1 MLAVQKQEVCKL
13 VLGIFSQAP
22 PYQHQHDPTYD
33 EEPDKPEF
41 KGELSFEVD
50 DWHQEY
56 IHPDYQ
62 EGYDY

>member
-1 MLAVQKQEVCKL
+1 MLAVQKQEA
-13 VLGIFSQAP
+13 FMDE
-22 PYQHQHDPTYD
+22 HQHDPTYD

-41 KGELSFEVD
+41 KGELSFEVNE
-50 DWHQEY
+50 WHEEF